1 MSKETIR
8 THVVLPKDLVA
19 SVDELVGKRA
29 RSKFFA
35 DAAAEKLARANLSR
49 LARSVAGSL
58 ADVDVPGWESSDAA
72 VEWVRA
78 SRRADE
84 RRLAES
90 RKERCYAT

>member
-1 MSKETIR
+1 M
-8 THVVLPKDLVA
+8 
-19 SVDELVGKRA
+19 GKRA
-29 RSKFFA
+29 RCKFSA

-49 LARSVAGSL
+49 LACSVAGSL

-72 VEWVRA
+72 AEWVRA

-90 RKERCYAT
+90 RRER

>member
-1 MSKETIR
+1 MAAMSKETIR
-8 THVVLPKDLVA
+8 THVVIPKDLVA

-72 VEWVRA
+72 AEWVRA

-90 RKERCYAT
+90 RRER